1 MLTESKL
8 RGLESRK
15 KSLLKTGLLDFENVS
30 CGGDVVPTSSSKGSP
45 PWLDLTL
52 GILTA
57 PVLVGLV
64 VADRAGRWL
73 RDLNVNEQSLWME
86 QRLPPLNADQVAQRH
101 QDQSPDPGA
110 TSLDPNSSGVQ
121 LTLPPSEDADARH

>member
-1 MLTESKL
+1 M
-8 RGLESRK
+8 
-15 KSLLKTGLLDFENVS
+15 
-30 CGGDVVPTSSSKGSP
+30 PTSSPKGSL
-45 PWLDLTL
+45 PWLDVTL

-64 VADRAGRWL
+64 VADRVGHWL

-101 QDQSPDPGA
+101 QDQAPDSVPPPLDSSP
-110 TSLDPNSSGVQ
+110 SGVP
-121 LTLPPSEDADARH
+121 LDLPPTGDADAGH

>member
-1 MLTESKL
+1 M
-8 RGLESRK
+8 
-15 KSLLKTGLLDFENVS
+15 
-30 CGGDVVPTSSSKGSP
+30 PTSSPKGSP
-45 PWLDLTL
+45 PWLDVTL

-73 RDLNVNEQSLWME
+73 RDLDSNEQSLWME

-101 QDQSPDPGA
+101 QDQAPDSVPPPLDSSPSDVPLA
-110 TSLDPNSSGVQ
+110 
-121 LTLPPSEDADARH
+121 LPPSKDADDCD